1 MAEELVGLGYYYSH
15 GQDDDDTESNYSDE
29 PLLQHDV
36 EGVDQNALSSSLSE
50 NNNNTSLAATL
61 LASKFAANARKGASQ
76 RTKIIDA
83 TRELKLP
90 KMFKPED
97 PDFSSDI

>member
-15 GQDDDDTESNYSDE
+15 GQDDDDTESYYSDE
-29 PLLQHDV
+29 PLLQQDV
-36 EGVDQNALSSSLSE
+36 EGVDQDAPSCSLLD
-50 NNNNTSLAATL
+50 NNNNSSIAATL

-76 RTKIIDA
+76 RLKIIDT